1 MDVGPLV
8 IPDAEAAKLIEPGKR
23 PLHDPP
29 PPAQPTPVLGATH
42 GEQRHDMPRPQTTP
56 NGGRVVAAI
65 PEHTVRP
72 LSRSPP
78 FAVQRGNRIDQR
90 QGFLRVVPIRAGQ
103 THGERHASPVAN
115 QMALAPALGPIG
127 RVRTSLVTAMHRAD
141 GTTVHDR
148 SRPINLIVSSEPI
161 QQREMNEIP
170 HARSLPI
177 AQAAPTRHP
186 RPAPE
191 FLREHL
197 PRNAAAEDKQNA
209 GETRAIGDARPSA
222 FRPTWWSWQE
232 RFDKIPQRIGKQ
244 RSSHTRSRYFAD
256 EDGFGGFV
264 TRS

>member
-1 MDVGPLV
+1 
-8 IPDAEAAKLIEPGKR
+8 
-23 PLHDPP
+23 
-29 PPAQPTPVLGATH
+29 
-42 GEQRHDMPRPQTTP
+42 MPRPEPTA
-56 NGGRVVAAI
+56 NRRRVVAAI
-65 PEHTVRP
+65 PEHTVRSLP
-72 LSRSPP
+72 RSPAV
-78 FAVQRGNRIDQR
+78 AVQRGNRIHQR

-115 QMALAPALGPIG
+115 QMTLAPALGPIG
-127 RVRTSLVTAMHRAD
+127 RVRTSLVTAMHGAD

-161 QQREMNEIP
+161 QQREVNEIP

-197 PRNAAAEDKQNA
+197 PRDAAAEDEQYA
-209 GETRAIGDARPSA
+209 GETRSIGDARPSA
-222 FRPTWWSWQE
+222 FRPRWWSWQE

-244 RSSHTRSRYFAD
+244 RRSHTRPRYFAD
-256 EDGFGGFV
+256 EDHVRQFCYTLLRGRFGYAFNGAYELP
-264 TRS
+264 

>member
-1 MDVGPLV
+1 M
-8 IPDAEAAKLIEPGKR
+8 A
-23 PLHDPP
+23 
-29 PPAQPTPVLGATH
+29 
-42 GEQRHDMPRPQTTP
+42 RPQATP
-56 NGGRVVAAI
+56 NGSRVVAAI
-65 PEHTVRP
+65 PEHTVWP
-72 LSRSPP
+72 LPRSPP

-127 RVRTSLVTAMHRAD
+127 GIRTSLVTAMHRAD

-161 QQREMNEIP
+161 QQREVNEIP

-197 PRNAAAEDKQNA
+197 PRNAAAEDEQNA
-209 GETRAIGDARPSA
+209 GETRAIRNARPSA

-244 RSSHTRSRYFAD
+244 RRSHTRSRYFAD
-256 EDGFGGFV
+256 EDQVSAVLLRALSDRLEG
-264 TRS
+264 